1 MKYLYTEIILNIA
14 NKMITGSQK
23 QVNLLY
29 YRVQKALYTAFHATY
44 FS

>member
-1 MKYLYTEIILNIA
+1 MKYLYTEIILKIA

-23 QVNLLY
+23 QVNLLC
-29 YRVQKALYTAFHATY
+29 YRVQEALYTAFHATY